1 MALPIPMNNCMLLI
15 GILYLFFQ
23 RRRLS
28 MIILTLK
35 RLSAL
40 EEHQFIRIYSRT
52 KVALRTQLGSPWQDS
67 SDRRVLETLIKQGDD
82 NVEHLFEGNHN
93 INLNPD
99 EWVGYEE
106 YQLAV
111 QQMFVDYNFIQ
122 NLHSQLYYFL
132 LVTLGTSVYYWAR

>member
-1 MALPIPMNNCMLLI
+1 MSLPIPMNNCMLLI
-15 GILYLFFQ
+15 GIIYLFFQ

-35 RLSAL
+35 RLSTL
-40 EEHQFIRIYSRT
+40 QENEVIRIYSRT
-52 KVALRTQLGSPWQDS
+52 KVALTTQLGSHWQDS

-82 NVEHLFEGNHN
+82 NVELLFEGNHN
-93 INLNPD
+93 VNLNAD

-106 YQLAV
+106 YQFAV

-122 NLHSQLYYFL
+122 TLHSQLYYFL